1 MNYRL
6 ITPERTMDSVL
17 IDSEDSGKTWE
28 VWSTKVGLRVARL
41 ATCATFTGALIL
53 AESLMANYA
62 SNAFIKIDYSFIGK
76 TFKSFYF

>member
-1 MNYRL
+1 
-6 ITPERTMDSVL
+6 MDSVL

-53 AESLMANYA
+53 AESLRANI
-62 SNAFIKIDYSFIGK
+62 SRDRHLLPRREP
-76 TFKSFYF
+76 TQ